1 MEDVLY
7 LVNGLLTTKEVWKSL
22 EKAFAQDTKDR
33 VTSSIARLHNYKSDS
48 SSISNDIKQFK
59 VLCDELAAIQ
69 NQFLMIKLA
78 GSLSNKAHNT

>member
-33 VTSSIARLHNYKSDS
+33 VTSSIARLHNYKSDC

-78 GSLSNKAHNT
+78 ASLSNQAHNT